1 MKKRDKRSIS
11 LQAKISSIYILV
23 SLLVILVDL
32 VLLVGINRMSNRLER
47 AYQDNLSLNALTEAL
62 GGVQDSM
69 TDYLKVKT
77 TDALEDYYRK
87 EQEYRNL
94 IEDLHTEVTGL
105 SLDRMERSIRYM
117 SESYLDQ
124 VGETV
129 EAKRGRNV
137 EKYRQYYEKASQLY
151 RYINHYI
158 TKLNMDKFKTNSQ
171 QYSQLLKDFHLFQTA
186 SLVVI
191 FLLVGVNASI
201 IVRFVGNLIGP
212 LKRLAGSANEVARGN
227 FEIDQ
232 IPVESGDEIG
242 IVTGAFNQMILSI
255 RLYIRQLK
263 ERMEAERAM
272 KEREL
277 LMEAHLKDARFK
289 YLQAQI
295 NPHFLFNTL
304 NAGAQLAMMEGADHT
319 YEYVQKVAQ
328 FYRYNMKKGEESVT
342 IGDEVELIDSYIY
355 ILNVRFSG
363 DIHYE
368 KRIDE
373 SLLHTPM
380 PGMILQPIVE
390 NSVNHGI
397 REMGDRGKIILSLY
411 AVEDGICISI
421 RDNGKG
427 MKQETIDKILSGQYQ
442 RDPAKGD
449 SNGIAMDNIIS
460 RLRLFTGNKDVMG
473 ISSDGKGKGTEVF
486 LYLTDKKKRE

>member
-11 LQAKISSIYILV
+11 LQVKISSIYILV

-151 RYINHYI
+151 RYINYYI

-171 QYSQLLKDFHLFQTA
+171 QYSQLLRDFHLFQTA

>member
-304 NAGAQLAMMEGADHT
+304 NAVAQLAMMEGADHT

>member
-363 DIHYE
+363 EIHYE

>member
-11 LQAKISSIYILV
+11 LQVKISSIYILV

-77 TDALEDYYRK
+77 TDALEDYYRR

-94 IEDLHTEVTGL
+94 IEDLQTEVTGL

-117 SESYLDQ
+117 SESYLEQ

-158 TKLNMDKFKTNSQ
+158 TRLNMDKFKTNSQ
-171 QYSQLLKDFHLFQTA
+171 QYSQLLRDFHLFQTA
-186 SLVVI
+186 SIVVI

-255 RLYIRQLK
+255 RLYIQQLK

-373 SLLHTPM
+373 SLLNTPM

-411 AVEDGICISI
+411 AVEDGICISV

-427 MKQETIDKILSGQYQ
+427 MKQETIDKILSGHYQ
-442 RDPAKGD
+442 RDPSKGD

-460 RLRLFTGNKDVMG
+460 RLRIFTGNKDVMG